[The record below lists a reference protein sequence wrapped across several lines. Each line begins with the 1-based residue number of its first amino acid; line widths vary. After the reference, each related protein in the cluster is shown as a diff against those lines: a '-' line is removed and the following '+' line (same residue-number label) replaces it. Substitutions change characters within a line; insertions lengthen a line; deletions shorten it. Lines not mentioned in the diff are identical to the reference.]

1 MKNSNPTLTFDPNTF
16 NDLLIN
22 WMQLHDKLG
31 LILHLLDLVNIGRIA
46 WTEERFLVLSRCLEG
61 LHRIFY
67 NKPLV
72 DKVKLKETVRLLL
85 DEMDK
90 QNTDPDIQDL
100 IKSKIQHAGEMTFQ
114 NRILSLL
121 NLVLEHM
128 SPDNLSADE
137 IQQFH
142 GKLARDIKKSRN
154 YYTHVLISKKKR
166 EPDQN
171 KLGYTTNILLMFMD
185 LHILKLLAN
194 NDIAEQDLFSNRGL
208 YLKLHR
214 FKEQLQDF
222 ALAYYVN

>member
-1 MKNSNPTLTFDPNTF
+1 MLV
-16 NDLLIN
+16 N
-22 WMQLHDKLG
+22 WMKLHDKLG

-67 NKPLV
+67 DEPPV
-72 DKVKLKETVRLLL
+72 DKVKFKETVRLLL

-90 QNTDPDIQDL
+90 RNTDANIRDL
-100 IKSKIQHAGEMTFQ
+100 IKNKLQHAYEMTFQ

-121 NLVLEHM
+121 DLVLEQM

-142 GKLARDIKKSRN
+142 GELAKDIKKDRN
-154 YYTHVLISKKKR
+154 YYTHVLISENKK
-166 EPDQN
+166 EPDLN
-171 KLGYTTNILLMFMD
+171 KLGYTTDILLMFTD

-208 YLKLHR
+208 HLKLHR
-214 FKEQLQDF
+214 FKEKLRDF
-222 ALAYYVN
+222 ALAYYVK